1 MLTFPITF
9 LLGDV
14 INEYYGATAT
24 KNTVYLGLVMSILVF
39 IIVNIAQ
46 ALPYLDKAFNVT
58 PEAFNMIFGS
68 AKLMYIASIVAY
80 LVGQLLDIW
89 LFGIIKRVTR
99 GRCVCIV
106 CLYVCI
112 CNVYVYFILL
122 LIYFD
127 PIIYSYSICIFTRYI
142 YGRYLW
148 LRATGSTVLSQMM
161 DSFVVS
167 YIAFRYASFVTYTHL
182 LLHICHTHVY
192 KPTLCHSHRLEYIHI
207 HTYFI
212 TCIYSYTHVCIPI
225 IQIWQAGDQPDARH
239 HGRSGRNIGHGLWT
253 KIRHCRYVYTKL

>member
-46 ALPYLDKAFNVT
+46 ALPYLDKGFNVT

-99 GRCVCIV
+99 GR
-106 CLYVCI
+106 YVSLFYAI
-112 CNVYVYFILL
+112 TSIHIPATYLCNTYVNRVY
-122 LIYFD
+122 
-127 PIIYSYSICIFTRYI
+127 
-142 YGRYLW
+142 RYLW

-167 YIAFRYASFVTYTHL
+167 YIAFRYDCLSTYTHL

-212 TCIYSYTHVCIPI
+212 TCIYSYTHVCIPL
-225 IQIWQAGDQPDARH
+225 IQIWQASDQPDPRH
-239 HGRSGRNIGHGLWT
+239 HGRSGRDIGHGLWT
-253 KIRHCRYVYTKL
+253 KIRHRWYVYTILLYYTAVVTFLYV

>member
-46 ALPYLDKAFNVT
+46 ALPYLDKGFNVT

-89 LFGIIKRVTR
+89 LFGIIKRVTK
-99 GRCVCIV
+99 GRYV
-106 CLYVCI
+106 CLFYIHLCSI
-112 CNVYVYFILL
+112 QFIHIL
-122 LIYFD
+122 YAHVNT
-127 PIIYSYSICIFTRYI
+127 YCMH
-142 YGRYLW
+142 RYLW

-167 YIAFRYASFVTYTHL
+167 YIAFRYDNLSIYVPGHLRSIILVYIYIHTYISTYVQAYSMIL
-182 LLHICHTHVY
+182 VYSYLPTLSTHVY
-192 KPTLCHSHRLEYIHI
+192 TYAYLSYRYGKQVTHQTPATMAEVVEISVTGYGLKFVIAGMYTL
-207 HTYFI
+207 
-212 TCIYSYTHVCIPI
+212 
-225 IQIWQAGDQPDARH
+225 
-239 HGRSGRNIGHGLWT
+239 
-253 KIRHCRYVYTKL
+253 